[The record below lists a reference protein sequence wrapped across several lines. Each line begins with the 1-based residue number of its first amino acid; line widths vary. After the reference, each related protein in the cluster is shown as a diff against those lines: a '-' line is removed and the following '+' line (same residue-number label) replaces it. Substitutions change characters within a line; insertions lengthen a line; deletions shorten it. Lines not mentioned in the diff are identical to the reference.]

1 MPANQVDELATVLR
15 LRFELDDDHDLAHG
29 VPFSMILGIVAPYAT
44 LRQAP
49 VPRTAGD
56 STMAYD
62 ALRTIMPI
70 AGWPEERAREVEIS
84 VGADPVLPTRFRIGP
99 AGAAPR
105 GPSDSRAG
113 QHTPIIEPL
122 SRDEAYLDVTENLN
136 AISSATQ
143 IAEEIRARIRAETEL
158 SFGRRLLQQ
167 VHGMT
172 PDILFVLGMSV
183 LCRRRASYAA
193 LAPGS
198 ALPVR
203 HVPQTLLLPLPPPLV
218 QR

>member
-1 MPANQVDELATVLR
+1 
-15 LRFELDDDHDLAHG
+15 
-29 VPFSMILGIVAPYAT
+29 MILGIVAPYAT
-44 LRQAP
+44 LGKRP
-49 VPRTAGD
+49 FRE
-56 STMAYD
+56 
-62 ALRTIMPI
+62 LREIQPWFTTPC
-70 AGWPEERAREVEIS
+70 ARLCRSPAEIS

-122 SRDEAYLDVTENLN
+122 SLDEAYLDVTENLK

-183 LCRRRASYAA
+183 LCRCRAAVLRRSASYEV
-193 LAPGS
+193 GS
-198 ALPVR
+198 
-203 HVPQTLLLPLPPPLV
+203 
-218 QR
+218 